1 MSRPTEPATISSVS
15 VFLIEIHMAD
25 AGELEVERAA
35 RMLDAAQ
42 IRMRGSPTV
51 TRTVMVGLD
60 REDGRLVCLVETRSL
75 ESARRLVRMALL
87 PAGRIREITH
97 PAGTLLLGSHPGG
110 DVDPGV
116 ESELVQDVVDVG
128 LDGALGE
135 E

>member
-51 TRTVMVGLD
+51 
-60 REDGRLVCLVETRSL
+60 TRSL

-128 LDGALGE
+128 LDGALGQE
-135 E
+135 